1 MARRKFSSLEIL
13 LIVLFILV
21 VIVAIALIVLL
32 ATETQRDNTHE
43 GCTNNTCNTTF
54 IAYCPY
60 STQDSD
66 RINCFSE
73 DGASKEKCEARGCC
87 WKPVTSGNGPWC
99 YFASNVGYEL
109 RKSQK
114 KTSTGFEAQ
123 LHRLNSPSLY
133 GKDIEKLLLTAEMQT
148 ENRFRFKITDANK
161 QRFEVAHEN
170 IKPFKGPAASNT
182 RYEVKLTQNPFGIV
196 VKRKS
201 NGTVLFDTSFGPL
214 QFADQYLQMTAKLP
228 SHNIYGLGE
237 HVHKQFRHDTNWKT
251 WPIFARDAFPNGGM
265 HNLYGHHTFFMCLE
279 GESGSAFGVFLL
291 NSNAMEVELQ
301 PSPAVTYRTI
311 GGVLDFYIF
320 LGSSPESV
328 VREYLTLVGKPMM
341 PAYWSLGFQLSRWG
355 YKSLDDVKATVE
367 RNRNINLPYDIQI
380 TDIDYMENKKD
391 FTYDKVKFQHLP
403 QFADDLHNHG
413 QRYIIIL
420 DPAISID
427 KLIDG
432 PYHSYEIGTEMGVW
446 INESDGKTPL
456 RGEVWPGITVF
467 PDYTNPQCIK
477 WWISECDKFY
487 QEIKYDGLW
496 IDMNEVSS
504 FKQGSINGCIKNEWN
519 NPPFIPR
526 ILDKLMY
533 SKTLCMDARQ
543 TQGIHYDLHSLYG
556 HSMILATEDVIKHV
570 FPGKRSII
578 LSRSTFAGSGKYSGH
593 WLGDNAA
600 NWNDIKWAI
609 PGMLEFNLFGIPYIG
624 ADICGFFD
632 NSTEELCR
640 RWMQVGA
647 FYPFCRNH
655 NAENYEPQ
663 DPAFFG
669 ENSLLVNS
677 SKHYLNIRYTL
688 LPYLYTL
695 FHKAH
700 TSGDT
705 VVRPLLH
712 EFPSD
717 KVTWTVDH
725 QFLWGPALLIT
736 PVLDPKTENVN
747 AYVPDA
753 VWYDYETGAAL
764 TTRKQFVNMNIPAD
778 KLGLHVRGGFIFPT
792 QQPANTTFYSRKNP
806 LGLLIALDEQG
817 KANGELFWDD
827 GESRD
832 TYEKGV
838 YIDYQ
843 FTVMENTLN
852 VKVGNTGYT
861 DPNNL
866 KFEEIRILGME
877 ALPLSVNIT
886 QNDTTTTL
894 APENIKYSPKNKVA
908 QLTGLQCAFGRSF
921 SVQWSLPKFVRVDCH
936 PEENANESVCSQR
949 GCIWSASVNQAEPR
963 CFYANDYGYIRN
975 ESKEISHTPNGKSV
989 EIHRNTKYPERYRG
1003 QTPTIEILKVQVTFL
1018 NDNMLNFKIF
1028 DPQEKRYEVPIQL
1041 HFPNPAPGNGVSN
1054 LYEVNF
1060 VNYPFGIQI
1069 TRKSSG
1075 TIIWDS
1081 QVAGFTFTDQFI
1093 QLTTKLPSKYIYGFG
1108 ETEHS
1113 SFKHDLNWN
1122 TWGMFSKD
1130 QPPGY
1135 KMNCYGVHPFY
1146 MALEEDFKAHG
1157 VLLLNSNAMDVTLQP
1172 DPALTYRTVGGIL
1185 DFYMFLGSNPEEVVQ
1200 HYTSFIGRPFLPP
1213 YWSLGFQLCRYGYK
1227 NDNEI
1232 AELYSAMKE
1241 AGIPYDIQ
1249 YVDIDYMERQLDF
1262 TLDVDDFQ
1270 NLPNLFDQMKSEGM
1284 RTIIILDPAISGN
1297 ETQPYEAYTSGL
1309 NDTSVFIKWEES
1321 SEIVWGKVWPDLP
1334 NVTVDPSKDWDYQ
1347 VKHYRAATAFPDFFR
1362 KETAEWWRAA
1372 IKGYYSNQID
1382 PSKSV
1387 KFDGLWIDM
1396 NEPASF
1402 VHGSIAGCRDNKLN
1416 YPPYM
1421 PALESRHMGLH
1432 HKTLCMESQQHLA
1445 DGTSVRHYD
1454 VHSLYGWS
1462 QTRPTLE
1469 SLQNVT
1475 GERGIV
1481 VTRSTFPSSGQWSG
1495 HWLGDNTAAWD
1506 QLHKSIIGMME
1517 FSLFGISYTGADI
1530 CGFFKNTT
1538 YELCLRWMQLGAFYP
1553 YSRNHNGIGHIR
1565 QDPVA
1570 WNETFQNISR
1580 DILSTRYKL
1589 LPYLYTLMYEAHHDG
1604 TTVIRPLLHEFFKD
1618 KTTWDID
1625 RQFLWGGALMI
1636 TPVLDEGK
1644 TSVHAYVPDAR
1655 WYDWFTGKELPK
1667 RRQWITMPAPLD
1679 HINLH
1684 VQGGSIIPW
1693 QEPGNTTY
1701 YSRRNF
1707 LGLTV
1712 ALDDN
1717 STAYGHLYWDD
1728 GQSIDTVERNET
1740 FLAEFTADKNNLT
1753 TKILHD
1759 DPKSTA
1765 SELRLGYIQVLGVGT
1780 PPKTVTLINETITH
1794 NITNFRHDSAS
1805 KVLSIEIKDEA
1816 VQFNKPLTIIW
1827 ETQP

>member
-21 VIVAIALIVLL
+21 AIVAFALVAVL
-32 ATETQRDNTHE
+32 ATEPQPDSIPEEKT
-43 GCTNNTCNTTF
+43 NTTF

-60 STQDSD
+60 SIQDND

-87 WKPVTSGNGPWC
+87 WKPVTTGSGPWC
-99 YFASNVGYEL
+99 YFASNVGYAL
-109 RKSQK
+109 QNSQK
-114 KTSTGFEAQ
+114 ETSTGFEAQ
-123 LHRLNSPSLY
+123 LYRLHSPSFY
-133 GKDIEKLLLTAEMQT
+133 GKDIERLLLTAEMQT

-182 RYEVKLTQNPFGIV
+182 NYQVELNQHPFGIV
-196 VKRKS
+196 VRRKS
-201 NGTVLFDTSFGPL
+201 SGTILFDTSFGPI
-214 QFADQYLQMTAKLP
+214 QFADQYLQITAKLP

-237 HVHKQFRHDTNWKT
+237 HVHKRFRHDTNWKI
-251 WPIFARDAFPNGGM
+251 WPIFTRDAFPNGGM

-279 GESGSAFGVFLL
+279 GESGLAFGVFLL

-301 PSPAVTYRTI
+301 PSPSVTYRII

-320 LGSSPESV
+320 LGSSPEGV

-355 YKSLDDVKATVE
+355 YKSLDDVKATVA
-367 RNRNINLPYDIQI
+367 RNRKINLPYDIQI

-391 FTYDKVKFQHLP
+391 FTYDKVKYRDLP
-403 QFADDLHNHG
+403 EFAHDLHNHG

-420 DPAISID
+420 DPAISTQ
-427 KLIDG
+427 KLING
-432 PYHSYEIGTEMGVW
+432 PYHSYDRGTQMGVW

-456 RGEVWPGITVF
+456 LGEVWPGETVF

-477 WWISECDKFY
+477 WWIEECDKFY

-504 FKQGSINGCIKNEWN
+504 FKPGSIKGCIKNKWN

-526 ILDKLMY
+526 ILDKMMY

-543 TQGIHYDLHSLYG
+543 TGGIHYDMHSLYG
-556 HSMILATEDVIKHV
+556 HSMILATEDVIKRV

-655 NAENYEPQ
+655 NAENYKPQ

-717 KVTWTVDH
+717 NVTWTVDH

-736 PVLDPKTENVN
+736 PVLEPKTEDVN

-764 TTRKQFVNMNIPAD
+764 TSRKQFLNMHIPAD

-832 TYEKGV
+832 TFESGA
-838 YIDYQ
+838 YIDCQ
-843 FTVMENTLN
+843 FTVMESTLN
-852 VKVGNTGYT
+852 IKVVKNGYT

-866 KFEEIRILGME
+866 MFEEIRILGME
-877 ALPLSVNIT
+877 TIPTSVNIT
-886 QNDTTTTL
+886 QNAQVTIL
-894 APENIKYSPKNKVA
+894 PPEKIKYSAKTKVA
-908 QLTGLQCAFGRSF
+908 QFIGLGLAFGKSY
-921 SVQWSLPKFVRVDCH
+921 SVQWTSSKFVRVDCH
-936 PEENANESVCSQR
+936 PEENVNETLCNEQ
-949 GCIWSASVNQAEPR
+949 GCIWASSDNQGEPW
-963 CFYANDYGYIRN
+963 CFYEHDYGYLIN
-975 ESKEISHTPNGKSV
+975 KAKKIQQTPNGMSV
-989 EIHRNTKYPERYRG
+989 EIKRNTVYPKRYSG
-1003 QTPTIEILKVQVTFL
+1003 QTPTIETLKVQVTFL
-1018 NDNMLNFKIF
+1018 NDSMLNFKIF
-1028 DPQEKRYEVPIQL
+1028 DPNTERYEVPVPLNI
-1041 HFPNPAPGNGVSN
+1041 PSPTPGNGASK
-1054 LYEVNF
+1054 LYEVEF

-1069 TRKSSG
+1069 KRKSSG

-1108 ETEHS
+1108 ETEHR

-1146 MALEEDFKAHG
+1146 MGLEEDFKAHG
-1157 VLLLNSNAMDVTLQP
+1157 VLLLNSNAMDVTLHP
-1172 DPALTYRTVGGIL
+1172 DPALTYRTIGGIL
-1185 DFYMFLGSNPEEVVQ
+1185 DFYMILGSSPEEVVQ
-1200 HYTSFIGRPFLPP
+1200 QYTSLIGRPVMPP

-1227 NDNEI
+1227 NTREI
-1232 AELYSAMKE
+1232 AELYSDMKK
-1241 AGIPYDIQ
+1241 AKIPYDVQ

-1270 NLPNLFDQMKSEGM
+1270 RLPDLFNQMRSEGM

-1297 ETQPYEAYTSGL
+1297 ETQHYEAFTSGL
-1309 NDTSVFIKWEES
+1309 DKDVFIKWKNS
-1321 SEIVWGKVWPDLP
+1321 SEIVWGKVWPDFP
-1334 NVTVDPSKDWDYQ
+1334 NITVDLSKDWDYQ
-1347 VKHYRAATAFPDFFR
+1347 VEHYRSFTAFPDFFR
-1362 KETAEWWRAA
+1362 NTTAEWWHTA
-1372 IKGYYSNQID
+1372 IKNYYSNPTD

-1402 VHGSIAGCRDNKLN
+1402 VHGSVNGCHDTKLN
-1416 YPPYM
+1416 KPPYM
-1421 PALESRHMGLH
+1421 PALESRHMGLQ
-1432 HKTLCMESQQHLA
+1432 HKTLCMESEQFLVNNI
-1445 DGTSVRHYD
+1445 SVRHYD

-1481 VTRSTFPSSGQWSG
+1481 VTRSTFPSSGQWAG

-1506 QLHKSIIGMME
+1506 QMYKSIIGMME

-1530 CGFFKNTT
+1530 CGFLRDTT

-1553 YSRNHNGIGHIR
+1553 YSRNHNGIGYMR

-1570 WNETFQNISR
+1570 WNETFQNVSR
-1580 DILSTRYKL
+1580 HILSTRYRL
-1589 LPYLYTLMYEAHHDG
+1589 LPYLYTLMYDAHRHG
-1604 TTVIRPLLHEFFKD
+1604 STVIRPLLHEFFKD

-1636 TPVLDEGK
+1636 TPALDEGV
-1644 TSVHAYVPDAR
+1644 TTVHAYVPDCR
-1655 WYDWFTGKELPK
+1655 WYDWFTGKRLLK
-1667 RRQWITMPAPLD
+1667 RREWVTMPTPLD
-1679 HINLH
+1679 HINVH
-1684 VQGGSIIPW
+1684 VRGGSIIPW
-1693 QEPGNTTY
+1693 QQPGNTTY
-1701 YSRRNF
+1701 YSRKQF

-1717 STAYGHLYWDD
+1717 KTANGHLYWDD
-1728 GQSIDTVERNET
+1728 GQTIDAFEQNEY
-1740 FLAEFTADKNNLT
+1740 FLVEFTVDKNKLT
-1753 TKILHD
+1753 TKILHTH
-1759 DPKSTA
+1759 PKSTA
-1765 SELRLGYIQVLGVGT
+1765 SELKLGHLYVWGVGMKPVSSVSLT
-1780 PPKTVTLINETITH
+1780 NGTMTQA
-1794 NITNFRHDSAS
+1794 ITNFQHDTHSQ
-1805 KVLSIEIKDEA
+1805 VLTIEMTDIVVA
-1816 VQFNKPLTIIW
+1816 INNPLTIIW
-1827 ETQP
+1827 KTQL